1 MDVKGGAG
9 GLGVGGNRRR
19 WWGGW
24 LQMGLGD
31 DEEKGR
37 RENVMRMR
45 GWELCEKGWRLRGS
59 CSLMAFFFSGARG
72 WCDDV
77 RVDGW
82 VALIF

>member
-1 MDVKGGAG
+1 MVTD
-9 GLGVGGNRRR
+9 GVG
-19 WWGGW
+19 
-24 LQMGLGD
+24 GD

-45 GWELCEKGWRLRGS
+45 GWELCEKGWRLRVS
-59 CSLMAFFFSGARG
+59 CSLMAGFSGVKG

-82 VALIF
+82 VALNFFFGK